1 VQTVVERI
9 AEDGAGLTPAERRV
23 GRAILDDPELV
34 AFGTVADLAG
44 RAGTSGA
51 TVVRFADR
59 LGYQGFVGLQAAVRD
74 EMALRLRPA
83 TERIRRPSPADVP
96 ERTLAVE
103 LDNVSATLA
112 SIDRAAFGR
121 AVTLLADRRATVSV
135 LTGHASRGVATTLA
149 GELGMLRPGVQ
160 LVAGPPVAV
169 AAALATIDQ
178 GAVVVAIDLPRYDA
192 WLLDAVRRVGSAGGR
207 IVAVTD
213 SRLSPLAERAA
224 AVLTV
229 AADGAGP
236 FDSHVGVLA
245 LANALVNGVAAK
257 LRASATRRLDRVEDA
272 WRDAGALVD
281 G

>member
-1 VQTVVERI
+1 VVDRI

-23 GRAILDDPELV
+23 GRVILDDPELV
-34 AFGTVADLAG
+34 AFGTVAELAG

-59 LGYQGFVGLQAAVRD
+59 IGFHGFVGLQAAVRD
-74 EMALRLRPA
+74 EMARRLRPA
-83 TERIRRPSPADVP
+83 TERIRQPSPTDVP

-103 LDNVSATLA
+103 LENVRATLA
-112 SIDRAAFGR
+112 GIDRAAFGR

-135 LTGHASRGVATTLA
+135 LSGHASLGVATTMA
-149 GELGMLRPGVQ
+149 GELAMLRPGVQ
-160 LVAGPPVAV
+160 LVTGPPVAV
-169 AAALATIDQ
+169 GAALATVDK
-178 GAVVVAIDLPRYDA
+178 GEVVVAIDLPRYDG
-192 WLLDAVRRVGSAGGR
+192 WLLDAVRRVGSAEGR

-213 SRLSPLAERAA
+213 SRLSPLAEGAA

-245 LANALVNGVAAK
+245 LTNALVNGVAAK
-257 LRASATRRLDRVEDA
+257 LRASATRRLDRVEAA
-272 WRDAGALVD
+272 WREAGALVD